1 MQSRNEANLPACK
14 CALSELLAEVKRT
27 HLTREKNING
37 ILIYQKFEEKTFK
50 GFTGMK

>member
-1 MQSRNEANLPACK
+1 MQSKNEASLPACK

-27 HLTREKNING
+27 HMTREKNTNG
-37 ILIYQKFEEKTFK
+37 ILIYQKFEEKTFR